1 MKLVQKRSRKTG
13 LPPGTLVHIGE
24 KKTDKVTITAFNYA
38 GTRCDERQDLS
49 LDVLAPPTDESV
61 TWVDVGG
68 VHMMDILE
76 SFGKQFQLHPLL
88 LEDIANTDQ
97 RPKLDDYETCL
108 FLVMKMLSVTDRQDI
123 VVEQVSF
130 VLGRNFV
137 LSFQENGTD
146 VFSPVRDRL
155 RGNKG
160 RLRQSGADSLLYALI
175 DAIVDQYF
183 AVLEVLGEKI
193 EALQDLVVSD
203 PKPETLRQVH
213 ALKRQLL
220 FLRRAVW
227 PLREATN
234 NLSRSECPFLQES
247 TKVFFRDVY
256 DHVVQI
262 VDTIETLREMVS
274 ASLDIYLSSIS
285 YRLNAVMKV
294 LTIITTIFMPLT
306 FIVGIYGMN
315 FEHMPELKWDWG
327 YPLVLGVMVAIA
339 IAMLGF
345 SNARSGSNSLVR
357 IIHEGFY
364 CNCEYAATT
373 IPATRCWS
381 HGRDEGLSEVIV
393 SLTWSLVNGPIFRQS
408 APQHHIKGGSD
419 EETTVSHRHD
429 GRAGV
434 WRDSC
439 GSPW

>member
-24 KKTDKVTITAFNYA
+24 KKTDKVTITVFNYA
-38 GTRCDERQDLS
+38 GVRCDEYQDIS
-49 LDVLAPPTDESV
+49 VDTLAPPTDESV
-61 TWVDVGG
+61 TWVNIGG
-68 VHMMDILE
+68 IHKMDILE
-76 SFGKQFQLHPLL
+76 SLGKQFQLHPLL

-108 FLVMKMLSVTDRQDI
+108 FFVLKMLSVTERQDI
-123 VVEQVSF
+123 VVEQVSLVF
-130 VLGRNFV
+130 GRNFV
-137 LSFQENGTD
+137 LSFQENGSD
-146 VFSPVRDRL
+146 VFSPVRERL

-160 RLRQSGADSLLYALI
+160 RLRHAGADYLLYALV
-175 DAIVDQYF
+175 DSIVDQYF
-183 AVLEVLGEKI
+183 AVVEVLGERI
-193 EALQDLVVSD
+193 EVLQDLVVSD
-203 PKPETLRQVH
+203 PNPETLRHIH
-213 ALKRQLL
+213 ALKGQLL

-234 NLSRSECPFLQES
+234 NFSRSECPFLQES

-315 FEHMPELKWDWG
+315 FEHMPELKWEWG
-327 YPLVLGVMVAIA
+327 YPMVLGIILVLG

-345 SNARSGSNSLVR
+345 FKRKKW
-357 IIHEGFY
+357 I
-364 CNCEYAATT
+364 
-373 IPATRCWS
+373 
-381 HGRDEGLSEVIV
+381 
-393 SLTWSLVNGPIFRQS
+393 
-408 APQHHIKGGSD
+408 
-419 EETTVSHRHD
+419 
-429 GRAGV
+429 
-434 WRDSC
+434 
-439 GSPW
+439 

>member
-1 MKLVQKRSRKTG
+1 MKLVQKRSKKTG

-24 KKTDKVTITAFNYA
+24 KKTDKVTITAFSYA
-38 GTRCDERQDLS
+38 GARCDEYQVLS
-49 LDVLAPPTDESV
+49 VDELTPPADESV
-61 TWVDVGG
+61 SWVNVSG
-68 VHMMDILE
+68 VHRTDILE
-76 SFGKQFQLHPLL
+76 SCGKQFQLHSLL

-108 FLVMKMLSVTDRQDI
+108 FLVLKMLSVTDRQDI
-123 VVEQVSF
+123 VVEQVSLIF
-130 VLGRNFV
+130 GRNFV

-146 VFSPVRDRL
+146 VFTPVRDRL
-155 RGNKG
+155 RGGKG
-160 RLRQSGADSLLYALI
+160 RLRQSGADYLFYALV

-183 AVLEVLGEKI
+183 AVVEVLGEKI
-193 EALQDLVVSD
+193 EELQDLVVSD
-203 PKPETLRQVH
+203 PKPETLHKIH

-227 PLREATN
+227 PLREVTN

-315 FEHMPELKWDWG
+315 FEHMPELKWEWG
-327 YPLVLGVMVAIA
+327 YPLVVGVMVMIA

-345 SNARSGSNSLVR
+345 FIRKR
-357 IIHEGFY
+357 WI
-364 CNCEYAATT
+364 
-373 IPATRCWS
+373 
-381 HGRDEGLSEVIV
+381 
-393 SLTWSLVNGPIFRQS
+393 
-408 APQHHIKGGSD
+408 
-419 EETTVSHRHD
+419 
-429 GRAGV
+429 
-434 WRDSC
+434 
-439 GSPW
+439 

>member
-1 MKLVQKRSRKTG
+1 MKLVTKRSRKTG

-24 KKTDKVTITAFNYA
+24 NKTGKVTIATFNYA
-38 GTRCDERQDLS
+38 GTRCDERQDPP
-49 LDVLAPPTDESV
+49 LDGLAPPTDASV

-68 VHMMDILE
+68 VHKMEILE
-76 SFGKQFQLHPLL
+76 SFGKQFQLHSLL

-123 VVEQVSF
+123 IVEQVSL

-146 VFSPVRDRL
+146 VFKPVRDRL
-155 RGNKG
+155 RGGKG
-160 RLRQSGADSLLYALI
+160 RLRQSGADYLLYALV

-183 AVLEVLGEKI
+183 AVLEALGEKV

-203 PKPETLRQVH
+203 PKPETLQQIH

-227 PLREATN
+227 PLREAMN
-234 NLSRSECPFLQES
+234 GLSRSECPLLQEP

-274 ASLDIYLSSIS
+274 ACLDIYLSSIS

-306 FIVGIYGMN
+306 FIVGVYGMN
-315 FEHMPELKWDWG
+315 FEHMPELQWKWG
-327 YPLVLGVMVAIA
+327 YPAVLGVMAVVGVGMLVA
-339 IAMLGF
+339 
-345 SNARSGSNSLVR
+345 
-357 IIHEGFY
+357 
-364 CNCEYAATT
+364 
-373 IPATRCWS
+373 
-381 HGRDEGLSEVIV
+381 
-393 SLTWSLVNGPIFRQS
+393 FRKKRW
-408 APQHHIKGGSD
+408 I
-419 EETTVSHRHD
+419 
-429 GRAGV
+429 
-434 WRDSC
+434 
-439 GSPW
+439 

>member
-1 MKLVQKRSRKTG
+1 MKLVQKRSKKTG

-24 KKTDKVTITAFNYA
+24 KKTDKVTITAFRYA
-38 GTRCDERQDLS
+38 GVRCDEYQLLS
-49 LDVLAPPTDESV
+49 VDELTPPADESV
-61 TWVDVGG
+61 TWVNVSG
-68 VHMMDILE
+68 VHRTDILE
-76 SFGKQFQLHPLL
+76 SFGKQFQLHSLL

-108 FLVMKMLSVTDRQDI
+108 FLVLKMLSVTDRQDI
-123 VVEQVSF
+123 VVEQVSLVF
-130 VLGRNFV
+130 GRNFV

-146 VFSPVRDRL
+146 VFTSVRDRL
-155 RGNKG
+155 RGGKG
-160 RLRQSGADSLLYALI
+160 RLRQSGSDYLFYALV

-183 AVLEVLGEKI
+183 AVVEVLGEKI
-193 EALQDLVVSD
+193 EELQDLVVSD
-203 PKPETLRQVH
+203 PKPETLHKIH

-227 PLREATN
+227 PLREVTN

-315 FEHMPELKWDWG
+315 FEHMPELKWEWG
-327 YPLVLGVMVAIA
+327 YPLVVGVMVMIA

-345 SNARSGSNSLVR
+345 FIRKR
-357 IIHEGFY
+357 WI
-364 CNCEYAATT
+364 
-373 IPATRCWS
+373 
-381 HGRDEGLSEVIV
+381 
-393 SLTWSLVNGPIFRQS
+393 
-408 APQHHIKGGSD
+408 
-419 EETTVSHRHD
+419 
-429 GRAGV
+429 
-434 WRDSC
+434 
-439 GSPW
+439 